1 MNLLFKQKSAFGQV
15 EKFAQVVHS
24 MQALLEQ
31 EMNLV
36 QGEII
41 KITEI
46 VDKDWYRGEANG
58 KSGIFPSSF
67 VRIVDS
73 FPGDAPPDSADLSSY
88 LKKPQRYL
96 HTKTTNFKLNQYVY
110 VNLIHQNY
118 ICWYLKIESS

>member
-88 LKKPQRYL
+88 LKKPQRYIL
-96 HTKTTNFKLNQYVY
+96 KLQMLN
-110 VNLIHQNY
+110 
-118 ICWYLKIESS
+118 